1 MVDMETLVSLCK
13 RRGFIFISSEI
24 YGGTGSVYD
33 YGPVGVL
40 LKNNVKGA
48 WWKSMVQLRDD
59 IDGLDSAIL
68 MPEKVWEAS
77 GHLASFT
84 DPMVDCRECRRR
96 YRADTLIEDVAPG
109 RLRELHIVEPTME
122 QIADI
127 IKDLKCPNC
136 GGELTPP
143 RTFNLLMKT
152 ELGVTEEGSSV
163 AYLRGETCQGIYVNF
178 KNVEMNGRRK
188 IPFGIA
194 QIGKAFRN
202 EITPGNFTYRTRE
215 FEQMEMQYFVKPDEA
230 DQHYESWKAAR
241 MAWYKDVIGIRPDN
255 LRHRD
260 HEKLAHYAK
269 AAVDIEYNYPFGWKE
284 LAGVHNRSD
293 WDLSRH
299 SEYSGK
305 GLDVFDEATKERF
318 IPWIIE
324 TSDGADRATLVTL
337 LDAYDEDVVNNEKRV
352 VLRFHPNIAPYKV
365 AVLPLSKKP
374 ELSGVAKEIAAELRQ
389 HFYTDYDESQAIGK
403 RYRRQDE
410 IGTPF
415 AVTVDF
421 DSLEDK
427 AVTIRERDSMAQ
439 ERVPID
445 GLVERLRERLSH
457 PWDPNAARAR
467 TVSEPIGA

>member
-1 MVDMETLVSLCK
+1 MADMDTLVSLCK
-13 RRGFIFISSEI
+13 RRGFIFAGSEI

-40 LKNNVKGA
+40 LKNNVKNA
-48 WWKSMVQLRDD
+48 WWTSMVRDRDD
-59 IDGLDSAIL
+59 IEGLDSAIL
-68 MPEKVWEAS
+68 MPERVWEAS
-77 GHLASFT
+77 GHLSSFT
-84 DPMVDCRECRRR
+84 DPLVDCKSCKRRF
-96 YRADTLIEDVAPG
+96 RADTLAEDIVPDKLAALG
-109 RLRELHIVEPTME
+109 AVEPTEE
-122 QIADI
+122 QLAEL
-127 IKDLKCPNC
+127 LKGAACPEC

-143 RTFNLLMKT
+143 RTFNLLMKS
-152 ELGVTEEGSSV
+152 EVGVTAEGTNV
-163 AYLRGETCQGIYVNF
+163 VYLRGETCQGIYVNF

-215 FEQMEMQYFVKPDEA
+215 FEQMEMQYFVREA
-230 DQHYESWKAAR
+230 DAAAFFEEWKAIR
-241 MAWYKDVIGIRPDN
+241 MAWYRERLGIRSSN
-255 LRHRD
+255 LRFRD

-269 AAVDIEYNYPFGWKE
+269 AAVDIEYQYPFGWKE

-293 WDLSRH
+293 WDLRRH

-305 GLDVFDEATKERF
+305 DLSVFDADTRERF

-337 LDAYDEDVVNNEKRV
+337 LDAYDEDIVNNETRV
-352 VLRFHPNIAPYKV
+352 VLRFHPDIAPYKV

-374 ELSGVAKEIAAELRQ
+374 ELSSVARAIAADLRKR
-389 HFYTDYDESQAIGK
+389 FFTDYDESQAIGK

-427 AVTIRERDSMAQ
+427 AVTIRERDSMKQ
-439 ERVPID
+439 ERVPIE
-445 GLVERLRERLSH
+445 GLADRLAERLAE
-457 PWDPNAARAR
+457 PWDPEAARAHA
-467 TVSEPIGA
+467 G

>member
-1 MVDMETLVSLCK
+1 MAEMETLVSLCK

-24 YGGTGSVYD
+24 YGGAGSVYD
-33 YGPVGVL
+33 FGPVGVL
-40 LKNNVKGA
+40 LKNNVKAA
-48 WWKSMVQLRDD
+48 WWKSMVQEREDME
-59 IDGLDSAIL
+59 GLDSAIL

-84 DPMVDCRECRRR
+84 DPMVDCRDCKRRF
-96 YRADTLIEDVAPG
+96 RADTLVEDLAPEALAALG
-109 RLRELHIVEPTME
+109 VVEPTNE
-122 QIADI
+122 QLTELCKDI
-127 IKDLKCPNC
+127 KCPAC

-152 ELGVTEEGSSV
+152 ELGSTEAGSTV

-188 IPFGIA
+188 LPFGIA

-202 EITPGNFTYRTRE
+202 EITPGNFIFRTRE
-215 FEQMEMQYFVKPDEA
+215 FEQMEMQYFIREA
-230 DQHYESWKAAR
+230 DAPQYFDAWKATR
-241 MAWYKDVIGIRPDN
+241 MAWYGERLGIRPAN
-255 LRHRD
+255 LRFRD

-269 AAVDIEYNYPFGWKE
+269 AAVDIEYQYPFGWKE
-284 LAGVHNRSD
+284 LAGIHNRSN

-299 SEYSGK
+299 TEFSGK
-305 GLDVFDEATKERF
+305 QLDVFDEATKDRF

-337 LDAYDEDVVNNEKRV
+337 LDAYDEDVVNNETRV
-352 VLRFHPNIAPYKV
+352 VMRFHPSIAPYKV

-374 ELSGVAKEIAAELRQ
+374 ELSGVAKGIAAELRK
-389 HFYTDYDESQAIGK
+389 HFWTDYDESQSIGK

-427 AVTIRERDSMAQ
+427 AVTIRDRDTLLQ
-439 ERVPID
+439 ERVPIE
-445 GLVERLRERLSH
+445 GLVARLTERLAA
-457 PWDPNAARAR
+457 PWDPEEARAK
-467 TVSEPIGA
+467 PA

>member
-1 MVDMETLVSLCK
+1 MAEMETLVSLCK

-24 YGGTGSVYD
+24 YGGAGSVYD
-33 YGPVGVL
+33 FGPVGVL
-40 LKNNVKGA
+40 LKNNVKAA
-48 WWKSMVQLRDD
+48 WWKSMVQEREDME
-59 IDGLDSAIL
+59 GLDSAIL

-84 DPMVDCRECRRR
+84 DPMVDCRDCKRR
-96 YRADTLIEDVAPG
+96 YRADTLVEDQAPAALEALG
-109 RLRELHIVEPTME
+109 VVEPTNE
-122 QIADI
+122 QLAELVKTI
-127 IKDLKCPNC
+127 KCPNC

-143 RTFNLLMKT
+143 KTFNLLMKT
-152 ELGVTEEGSSV
+152 ELGSTEDGTTV

-188 IPFGIA
+188 LPFGIA

-202 EITPGNFTYRTRE
+202 EITPGNFIYRTRE
-215 FEQMEMQYFVKPDEA
+215 FEQMEMQFFVREA
-230 DQHYESWKAAR
+230 EAPEHYETWKATR
-241 MAWYKDVIGIRPDN
+241 MTWYHDRLGIRPSN
-255 LRHRD
+255 LRFRD

-269 AAVDIEYNYPFGWKE
+269 AAVDIEYKYPFGWKE
-284 LAGVHNRSD
+284 LAGIHNRSN

-299 SEYSGK
+299 TEYSGK
-305 GLDVFDEATKERF
+305 ALDVYDEATKERF

-337 LDAYDEDVVNNEKRV
+337 LDAYDEDIVNGETRV

-374 ELSGVAKEIAAELRQ
+374 ELSGVAKEIAAELRK
-389 HFYTDYDESQAIGK
+389 HFWTDYDESQAIGK

-415 AVTVDF
+415 CVTVDF

-427 AVTIRERDSMAQ
+427 AVTIRERDTMVQ

-445 GLVERLRERLSH
+445 GLAARIAERLAQ
-457 PWDPNAARAR
+457 PWDPDAVRAK
-467 TVSEPIGA
+467 PA